1 MCSYMKSYPQTGM
14 CTILSIKIKLKKK
27 VFIEE
32 KLSLSWDVHY
42 FGLILSTSTIKG
54 QSPEF
59 IDQEVWLLTA
69 LPSAK
74 GT

>member
-1 MCSYMKSYPQTGM
+1 MFIHEK
-14 CTILSIKIKLKKK
+14 LSLNWDVHYFGYKNKIKKK
-27 VFIEE
+27 VFLEE